1 MDNEERKREKQRKKR
16 KMLKPF
22 REYTNCNRDEG
33 RFKGWSKRVASDM
46 ALMSKK
52 LRVEKPAECAK
63 FRKAYREVYRARNK
77 EKQKPS
83 KVEDEPVDYDEL
95 WDLDNVDPV
104 VI

>member
-1 MDNEERKREKQRKKR
+1 
-16 KMLKPF
+16 
-22 REYTNCNRDEG
+22 
-33 RFKGWSKRVASDM
+33 M

-52 LRVEKPAECAK
+52 LRVEKPAEHAK

-83 KVEDEPVDYDEL
+83 EVEDEPVDYDEL